1 MEHTFDNLKI
11 IYYKK
16 NLTTQQHEFV
26 NDLLNS
32 ILKNRKALLE
42 FPPTIDKDYLLC
54 STLYSLAQQKS
65 KKFVLITGNGEKIT
79 EILKIFTKIAKL
91 SNTKQNIKIIPFLDR
106 RQLCK
111 DENALRDI
119 TFGNDTTFC
128 YKITASWVPES
139 EKCVLYKVLK
149 EL

>member
-1 MEHTFDNLKI
+1 MEHTFDNIKI
-11 IYYKK
+11 SYYKK

-54 STLYSLAQQKS
+54 SALYSLANQKS

-79 EILKIFTKIAKL
+79 DTLKIFTKIAKL
-91 SNTKQNIKIIPFLDR
+91 SKIKQNIKIIPFLDR

-111 DENALRDI
+111 DENAIRDI
-119 TFGNDTTFC
+119 TFGNDTSFC

-139 EKCVLYKVLK
+139 EKCVLYKVLI
-149 EL
+149 E